1 MPVCDARSHG
11 GPPGARLVPPATRSK
26 SVGRVLHSTA
36 KSDGQRERRPTF
48 SAGWPSSTTQQRC
61 LKEVVARTLAVCN
74 HAPRS
79 KVIEVLDLRI
89 DIDITAC

>member
-1 MPVCDARSHG
+1 MLEATAARPALASSHQLLDRNPWVVCSTRRQKATASEN
-11 GPPGARLVPPATRSK
+11 AVPLFR
-26 SVGRVLHSTA
+26 
-36 KSDGQRERRPTF
+36 
-48 SAGWPSSTTQQRC
+48 
-61 LKEVVARTLAVCN
+61 KEVVARTLAVCN